1 MQLLKTLFC
10 SMKMVLL
17 LIALYATACGI
28 ATFIEK
34 FDGTLAARFWV
45 YDAFWFEILHLWLA
59 LCLIGCFITSKAWQR
74 KKYASLLLHSSF
86 IVIIIGAGITRYYG
100 FEGLMS
106 LREGESAN
114 TITTNTHYI
123 FIQVKNP
130 QGEVEHIRI
139 PTYIDDK
146 INRPIKQTFSFFD
159 KPLEITT
166 GSLGREDSPMG
177 RYVLQ
182 ANIKFLDKDFET
194 LILRD
199 GDSTP
204 SKESI
209 TLLREDDYTILL
221 AWGTDAIALPFS
233 LKLTSFELERYPG
246 SHSPASYASQ
256 VEVLEEDK
264 PPFPFRIFMNNV
276 LDYGGY
282 RFFQSSYH
290 PDEKGSIL
298 SVNNDPGKTP
308 TYIGYTMLILGV
320 LWLLFDKNGRFLSLG
335 RFLKTQQFLSI
346 ALFCAFSFFT
356 LPTHTYALPNASN
369 ADEIA
374 TQDSSFTPKQAQ
386 NENLQDI
393 PTMIQSLKNASSLAK
408 QFDKILVQDFGGR
421 TKPIHT
427 LADEYIHK
435 LTQKSTFLDLN
446 PTQIFLGMIFY
457 PQEWQTIQMIAT
469 KSPKLRQILGVDE
482 NQKYIAYVDV
492 FSPKGQYILQN
503 YVEAA
508 NLKNPALR
516 DTFEKDVISVDE
528 KINYAFLI
536 YTGQVLRIFPD
547 SKTPNNQWLYPLEAI
562 SSAVAEGDMQRAK
575 TLMQVYKGF
584 AEGMQMGLDSNN
596 WQEAHKAL
604 EEIDRIQKEN
614 GGATLISET
623 KVDSEI
629 WLNTYNPFH
638 QLTYP
643 YLILS
648 IVLFFIV
655 LYSILKNAPLKP
667 RTHKIFYTLLFL
679 LFVLHTFGLALR
691 WYVSEHAPWS
701 NAYESML
708 YIAWAAITSG
718 VVFFRHSNLAL
729 SASSFMAGITLF
741 VAHLGFMDPQIG
753 NLVPVLKSYWL
764 NIHVSVITASYGFL
778 GLCFMLG
785 LITLFMFVLR
795 SDKFTQKNNTKER
808 IDSSILSLSALNEM
822 AMILGLFLL
831 TVGNFLGGV
840 WANESWGR
848 YWGWDSKETWAL
860 ISIGV
865 YAIILHLR
873 FVVKTNLPFVFASAS
888 VVGFFSVLMTYFG
901 VNFYLSGMHSYAA
914 GDPVPVP
921 LWVKIMVVG
930 IFVFILVA
938 SRNRKLEMPK
948 I

>member
-146 INRPIKQTFSFFD
+146 INRPIKQTFSFFN

-166 GSLGREDSPMG
+166 GSLSREDSPMG

-256 VEVLEEDK
+256 VEVLDGDK
-264 PPFPFRIFMNNV
+264 PPFLFRIFMNNV

-320 LWLLFDKNGRFLSLG
+320 LIKMD
-335 RFLKTQQFLSI
+335 
-346 ALFCAFSFFT
+346 AF
-356 LPTHTYALPNASN
+356 
-369 ADEIA
+369 
-374 TQDSSFTPKQAQ
+374 
-386 NENLQDI
+386 
-393 PTMIQSLKNASSLAK
+393 
-408 QFDKILVQDFGGR
+408 
-421 TKPIHT
+421 
-427 LADEYIHK
+427 
-435 LTQKSTFLDLN
+435 
-446 PTQIFLGMIFY
+446 
-457 PQEWQTIQMIAT
+457 
-469 KSPKLRQILGVDE
+469 
-482 NQKYIAYVDV
+482 
-492 FSPKGQYILQN
+492 
-503 YVEAA
+503 
-508 NLKNPALR
+508 
-516 DTFEKDVISVDE
+516 
-528 KINYAFLI
+528 
-536 YTGQVLRIFPD
+536 
-547 SKTPNNQWLYPLEAI
+547 
-562 SSAVAEGDMQRAK
+562 
-575 TLMQVYKGF
+575 
-584 AEGMQMGLDSNN
+584 
-596 WQEAHKAL
+596 
-604 EEIDRIQKEN
+604 
-614 GGATLISET
+614 
-623 KVDSEI
+623 
-629 WLNTYNPFH
+629 
-638 QLTYP
+638 
-643 YLILS
+643 
-648 IVLFFIV
+648 
-655 LYSILKNAPLKP
+655 
-667 RTHKIFYTLLFL
+667 
-679 LFVLHTFGLALR
+679 
-691 WYVSEHAPWS
+691 
-701 NAYESML
+701 
-708 YIAWAAITSG
+708 
-718 VVFFRHSNLAL
+718 
-729 SASSFMAGITLF
+729 
-741 VAHLGFMDPQIG
+741 
-753 NLVPVLKSYWL
+753 
-764 NIHVSVITASYGFL
+764 
-778 GLCFMLG
+778 
-785 LITLFMFVLR
+785 
-795 SDKFTQKNNTKER
+795 
-808 IDSSILSLSALNEM
+808 
-822 AMILGLFLL
+822 
-831 TVGNFLGGV
+831 
-840 WANESWGR
+840 
-848 YWGWDSKETWAL
+848 
-860 ISIGV
+860 
-865 YAIILHLR
+865 
-873 FVVKTNLPFVFASAS
+873 
-888 VVGFFSVLMTYFG
+888 
-901 VNFYLSGMHSYAA
+901 
-914 GDPVPVP
+914 
-921 LWVKIMVVG
+921 
-930 IFVFILVA
+930 
-938 SRNRKLEMPK
+938 
-948 I
+948 